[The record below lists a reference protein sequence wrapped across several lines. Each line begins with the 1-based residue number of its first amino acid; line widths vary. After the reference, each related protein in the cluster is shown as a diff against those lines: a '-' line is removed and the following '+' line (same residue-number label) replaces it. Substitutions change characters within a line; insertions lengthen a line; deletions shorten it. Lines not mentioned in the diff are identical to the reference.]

1 MGRVTDVAVP
11 ATLGTPTGPGRPV
24 VKHREALVV
33 REMVPKP
40 TKAASSRAEDI
51 AARLE
56 MEILRSGH
64 PAGTRLGLRT
74 ELISRFEVSP
84 GVMNEA
90 LRLLRDR
97 ELITVKPGPSGG
109 VFTADQ
115 PPGVRLGAL
124 DLWFQGLTIPP
135 LEIFESRTLLE
146 EMFNNLALQNSTP
159 ADHKDIERG
168 LHQMSNSAGDPR
180 GFFEANVEFH
190 RAIANSTGVTVLTS
204 IYHSLV
210 TVLTGALVR
219 AVWTDG
225 HEQTID
231 HNLRVHGQILEAIRA
246 KDRKRLETATRLH
259 RVDMV
264 SIAQPEKSPAAHI
277 DLSPTGETDDS
288 NVG

>member
-1 MGRVTDVAVP
+1 MTGQGQPAAEGVSVAKETDGA
-11 ATLGTPTGPGRPV
+11 
-24 VKHREALVV
+24 EA
-33 REMVPKP
+33 PKNGQ
-40 TKAASSRAEDI
+40 SRAEEV

-56 MEILRSGH
+56 MEILRAGH

-84 GVMNEA
+84 GVINEA
-90 LRLLRDR
+90 LRLLRER

-124 DLWFQGLTIPP
+124 DLWFQGLTVPP
-135 LEIFESRTLLE
+135 LEVFESRTLLE
-146 EMFNNLALQNSTP
+146 ELFNNLALQRATP
-159 ADHKDIERG
+159 EHHLEMERA
-168 LHQMSNSAGDPR
+168 LQRMTDSAHDPR

-190 RAIANSTGVTVLTS
+190 RAIARSTGITVLNGL
-204 IYHSLV
+204 YDMLV

-219 AVWTDG
+219 AAWTAG
-225 HEQTID
+225 HEKTID

-259 RVDMV
+259 RVDMT
-264 SIAQPEKSPAAHI
+264 SLAQPEKSPTAHI
-277 DLSPTGETDDS
+277 DFSPAEDTQVS
-288 NVG
+288 

>member
-1 MGRVTDVAVP
+1 
-11 ATLGTPTGPGRPV
+11 
-24 VKHREALVV
+24 
-33 REMVPKP
+33 
-40 TKAASSRAEDI
+40 
-51 AARLE
+51 
-56 MEILRSGH
+56 MEILRAGH

-124 DLWFQGLTIPP
+124 DLWFQGLTVPP

-146 EMFNNLALQNSTP
+146 ELFNNLALQNSTP
-159 ADHKDIERG
+159 ADHAAMERG
-168 LHQMSNSAGDPR
+168 LQGMHASAGDPH

-190 RAIANSTGVTVLTS
+190 RAIARSTGVTVLTG
-204 IYHSLV
+204 IYDSLV

-219 AVWTDG
+219 AAWTAG
-225 HEQTID
+225 YEQTVD
-231 HNLRVHGQILEAIRA
+231 HNLRVHAQILEAIRG

-264 SIAQPEKSPAAHI
+264 SLAQPEKSPVAHP
-277 DLSPTGETDDS
+277 DLDPPAGAGDTQ
-288 NVG
+288 VG

>member
-1 MGRVTDVAVP
+1 MAKDSDVRAGRGGA
-11 ATLGTPTGPGRPV
+11 
-24 VKHREALVV
+24 
-33 REMVPKP
+33 
-40 TKAASSRAEDI
+40 SRAEDV

-56 MEILRSGH
+56 MEILRAGH

-74 ELISRFEVSP
+74 ELIARFGVSP
-84 GVMNEA
+84 GVINEA

-146 EMFNNLALQNSTP
+146 EMFNNLALQNSAP
-159 ADHKDIERG
+159 HDHVAMERA
-168 LHQMSNSAGDPR
+168 LQRMRHFAEDPR

-190 RAIANSTGVTVLTS
+190 RAIARSTGVSVLVA
-204 IYHSLV
+204 IYDSLV

-219 AVWTDG
+219 AAWTSG
-225 HEQTID
+225 HEATID

-259 RVDMV
+259 RVDMI
-264 SIAQPEKSPAAHI
+264 SLAQPEKSPAAHI
-277 DLSPTGETDDS
+277 DLGPSDGADDTH
-288 NVG
+288 VG

>member
-1 MGRVTDVAVP
+1 MANGTDGAEAAKNGR
-11 ATLGTPTGPGRPV
+11 
-24 VKHREALVV
+24 
-33 REMVPKP
+33 
-40 TKAASSRAEDI
+40 SRAEEV

-56 MEILRSGH
+56 MEILRAGH

-84 GVMNEA
+84 GVINEA
-90 LRLLRDR
+90 LRLLRER

-124 DLWFQGLTIPP
+124 DLWFQGLTVPP
-135 LEIFESRTLLE
+135 LEVFESRTLLE
-146 EMFNNLALQNSTP
+146 ELFNNLALQRAAP
-159 ADHKDIERG
+159 EHHLEMERA
-168 LHQMSNSAGDPR
+168 LQRMTDSAHDPR

-190 RAIANSTGVTVLTS
+190 RAIARSTGITVLNGL
-204 IYHSLV
+204 YDMLV

-219 AVWTDG
+219 ATWTAG

-259 RVDMV
+259 RVDMT
-264 SIAQPEKSPAAHI
+264 SLAQPEKSPGAHV
-277 DLSPTGETDDS
+277 DFSPAEDTQVS
-288 NVG
+288 

>member
-1 MGRVTDVAVP
+1 MKTVHRPAIRPVDGSGGERGDVARD
-11 ATLGTPTGPGRPV
+11 TDG
-24 VKHREALVV
+24 KV
-33 REMVPKP
+33 RGGF
-40 TKAASSRAEDI
+40 SRAEDI
-51 AARLE
+51 ANRIE
-56 MEILRSGH
+56 MEILRSGQ

-74 ELISRFEVSP
+74 DLISRFEVSP

-97 ELITVKPGPSGG
+97 ELIVVKPGPSGG

-124 DLWFQGLTIPP
+124 DLWFQGLTVPP

-146 EMFNNLALQNSTP
+146 EMFNNLALQASGP
-159 ADHKDIERG
+159 ADHTAMERA
-168 LHQMSNSAGDPR
+168 LQSMNNSAADPR
-180 GFFEANVEFH
+180 GFFAANVEFH
-190 RAIANSTGVTVLTS
+190 RAIAKSTGVTVLIA
-204 IYHSLV
+204 IYDSLV

-219 AVWTDG
+219 AAWTSG
-225 HEQTID
+225 HEETID

-264 SIAQPEKSPAAHI
+264 SLAQPEKSPAAHI
-277 DLSPTGETDDS
+277 DLGSPADVAGTPE
-288 NVG
+288 VG